1 MIVSRP
7 NLWEAGAMTATTLPA
22 EQRVILRNI
31 TWQMFESLLAAKGE
45 DASTRYAY
53 NHGLLEIMSPS
64 MPHEH
69 TKRLIEKLIDLLVD
83 ELDLNIKSVG
93 SMTCK
98 RQDLERGLE
107 PGSGFYIQNEPLVR
121 NRDQLDLIQ
130 DPPPDLMLEVDFSS
144 SSLNKLPIYQALAV
158 PEVWR
163 YGDDELII
171 RVLQQG
177 QSERQPERQ
186 PERQYVELGYSPT
199 FANLPLTQ
207 LPNFLKQS
215 SQVGEAQM
223 LKRFRVW
230 VKEQVSQFSE

>member
-1 MIVSRP
+1 
-7 NLWEAGAMTATTLPA
+7 MTATTLPA

-64 MPHEH
+64 MSYEH
-69 TKRLIEKLIDLLVD
+69 TKRLIEKLIDVLVD

-98 RQDLERGLE
+98 REDLERGLE
-107 PGSGFYIQNEPLVR
+107 PDSGFYIQNELLVR
-121 NRDQLDLIQ
+121 NREQLDLLQ
-130 DPPPDLMLEVDFSS
+130 DPPPDLMLEVDFSG

-163 YGDDELII
+163 YVDGRFII

-177 QSERQPERQ
+177 QPES
-186 PERQYVELGYSPT
+186 QYVELDYSPT
-199 FANLPLTQ
+199 FANLPLMQ

-215 SQVGEAQM
+215 SQVGETQM
-223 LKRFRVW
+223 LKRFRIW
-230 VKEQVSQFSE
+230 VKEQIGQFSQ